1 MTATAELVA
10 RMSLSGSASIRRRSA
25 IWPTSRSFLSDSALF
40 LEAAWMAWSAGQ
52 TDFLG
57 SEDRTVTGETGQVS
71 VSNVGLYR
79 RYGDWPFS
87 CLAECEGA
95 SL

>member
-1 MTATAELVA
+1 
-10 RMSLSGSASIRRRSA
+10 
-25 IWPTSRSFLSDSALF
+25 
-40 LEAAWMAWSAGQ
+40 MAWSAGQ

-71 VSNVGLYR
+71 VSNVGLYP